1 MTLSENAG
9 KMKNITLSADEH
21 LLEAAYQRAAEEH
34 TALNEQFRLW
44 LKHYVQHEQQAGA
57 HEVPSEAQGTLAD
70 FLQGHIGILH
80 SSEYMPGGAHIS
92 VDSGKKFA
100 AGLLKQRQQEER

>member
-1 MTLSENAG
+1 MNRSEKAG

-21 LLEAAYQRAAEEH
+21 LIEAANQRAAEEH
-34 TALNEQFRLW
+34 TTLNEQFQLW
-44 LKHYVQHEQQAGA
+44 LKHYVHHEQQVG
-57 HEVPSEAQGTLAD
+57 PSEAQGTLAD

-80 SSEYMPGGAHIS
+80 SNEYMLGGARMS

-100 AGLLKQRQQEER
+100 EGLLKKRQQEE

>member
-1 MTLSENAG
+1 MNQSEKAG

-21 LLEAAYQRAAEEH
+21 LIEAANQRAAEEH
-34 TALNEQFRLW
+34 TTLNEQFQLW
-44 LKHYVQHEQQAGA
+44 LKHYVQHEQQAG
-57 HEVPSEAQGTLAD
+57 PSEAQGTLAD

-80 SSEYMPGGAHIS
+80 SSEYMPGGGRMS

-100 AGLLKQRQQEER
+100 AGLLKKRQQEGRCP